1 MADTQ
6 QDLFNLQYSSSFDIQ
21 GLQEADINLNL
32 TPSSGTQASV
42 FGVVTDG
49 QTPIPNATVKLFD
62 RNGVPFRHTMTD
74 TNGAY
79 AMDGVPIGTYTIAA
93 VKDGYRLSDA
103 AGLTLSQGSTLE
115 IPLLCTPDLTLN
127 LGAIAGVLSVTG
139 NGAGPLGGAKITL
152 MATGNV
158 AISSTYTAD
167 DGEFVFYDV
176 ADGSYTL
183 IASSEGYLP
192 AAPVTVEIVGG
203 SIANVS
209 MTMTADQRTYNGT
222 VSGIITDQNGVAVSN
237 CFVGLYRVDSLTK
250 TETLIATTKTNAAG
264 KYLFGGVTAGSYL
277 VKAKQ
282 SL

>member
-6 QDLFNLQYSSSFDIQ
+6 QDLYRLQYSSSFAIQ

-32 TPSSGTQASV
+32 TPAGGTQASV
-42 FGVVTDG
+42 YGVVTDG

-62 RNGVPFRHTMTD
+62 SNGVPFRHTMTD
-74 TNGAY
+74 ANGAY
-79 AMDGVPIGTYTIAA
+79 SMDGVPIGTYTIAA

-103 AGLTLSQGSTLE
+103 AGLTLSAGTTLE
-115 IPLLCTPDLTLN
+115 IPLVCTPDGTLS

-139 NGAGPLGGAKITL
+139 PEPGPLGGAKITL
-152 MATGNV
+152 MTTGNTAV
-158 AISSTYTAD
+158 AATYTAD

-183 IASSEGYLP
+183 MASSEGYLP
-192 AAPVTVEIVGG
+192 AAPVAVQIIGG
-203 SIANVS
+203 SIANVT

-222 VSGIITDQNGVAVSN
+222 VSGIITDQNGVAVSGS
-237 CFVGLYRVDSLTK
+237 FVGLYRLDTVTGN
-250 TETLIATTKTNAAG
+250 ETLVATTKTNAAG
-264 KYLFGGVTAGSYL
+264 KYLFGGVTAGNYL

-282 SL
+282 SV